1 MRKRCFG
8 PVLAIVAGVALVSL
22 AQGSATAQAPLTT
35 VKAWEPAR
43 TPDGQPDI
51 QGFWGTDEYA
61 GSLETGFR
69 DPVTVKIQGGRRV
82 GSPAALAAGKPVS
95 LVVDPPDGKIPYQPW
110 AEARRRE
117 IRSRYG
123 ATGTPLTARD
133 VGPELSCTIG
143 LPRIVYFAE
152 SQVVQTPGQV
162 LMSWERTREYRVIPL
177 DGRPPLPSSV
187 KLHMGDARGHWEGN
201 TLVVNTA
208 NLNDWSWFDGSGSIH
223 TDAMSLVERFT
234 PVDPN
239 TLKYQVTVTDP
250 KAFTRPW
257 TMVFNLKRGHAEDK
271 NYELLENSCA
281 EGERALA
288 TLLGGESP
296 R

>member
-8 PVLAIVAGVALVSL
+8 SALVIAAGVALVFL
-22 AQGSATAQAPLTT
+22 AQGSAAGQGPRAAAT
-35 VKAWEPAR
+35 AWEPAR
-43 TPDGQPDI
+43 TPDGQPDL

-95 LVVDPPDGKIPYQPW
+95 VIVDPPDGKMPYQAW
-110 AEARRRE
+110 AEARRQE

-143 LPRIVYFAE
+143 LPRIVYFADF
-152 SQVVQTPGQV
+152 QVTQTPGQV

-177 DGRPPLPSSV
+177 DGRPQLASSV
-187 KLHMGDARGHWEGN
+187 KLHMGDARGHWEGS
-201 TLVVNTA
+201 TLVVNTT

-223 TDAMSLVERFT
+223 TDAMSLAERFT
-234 PVDPN
+234 PVDAN

-250 KAFTRPW
+250 KAFTKPW
-257 TMVFNLKRGHAEDK
+257 TMAFNLKRAHGEEKD
-271 NYELLENSCA
+271 YEVLENSCV

-288 TLLGGESP
+288 TLLGENQ

>member
-1 MRKRCFG
+1 MRKRCCG
-8 PVLAIVAGVALVSL
+8 SALAVVAGVALVFL
-22 AQGSATAQAPLTT
+22 VQGSATAQAPRSAA
-35 VKAWEPAR
+35 KAWELLR

-51 QGFWGTDEYA
+51 QGYWGTDEYA

-82 GSPAALAAGKPVS
+82 GSPAAVAAGKPVS
-95 LVVDPPDGKIPYQPW
+95 VIVDPPDGKMPYQAW
-110 AEARRRE
+110 AETRRRE

-143 LPRIVYFAE
+143 LPRIVYFADF
-152 SQVVQTPGQV
+152 QVTQTPGQV

-177 DGRPPLPSSV
+177 DGRPQLASSV
-187 KLHMGDARGHWEGN
+187 KLHMGDARGAWEGN
-201 TLVVNTA
+201 TLVVKTT

-234 PVDPN
+234 PVDGN
-239 TLKYQVTVTDP
+239 TLKYEVTVTDP

-257 TMVFNLKRGHAEDK
+257 TMAFNLKRAHADEKD
-271 NYELLENSCA
+271 YELLENACA
-281 EGERALA
+281 EGEKALA
-288 TLLGGESP
+288 TLLGENQ